1 MFVQDSSNVFK
12 LEKGVLNLTDINIA
26 ISKAFRSIKDSINN
40 QRRICINLVS
50 DILLQHNAVTTKKWL
65 TGLIAELKS
74 QGFTTLAVMN
84 PLMHSSQDVQAILG
98 LFDGEITLEERKTSR
113 GSQKILKIDRL
124 YNQKYLT
131 TELAITNKK

>member
-1 MFVQDSSNVFK
+1 MFVQDSPNVFK

-26 ISKAFRSIKDSINN
+26 ISKAFRSIKDSTNN

-50 DILLQHNAVTTKKWL
+50 DILLQHNTVTTKKWL
-65 TGLIAELKS
+65 TGLIAEMKS
-74 QGFTTLAVMN
+74 QGFSTLAVMN
-84 PLMHSSQDVQAILG
+84 PLMHSPQDVQAILG

-124 YNQKYLT
+124 YNQKYLP
-131 TELAITNKK
+131 TELTITNKK